1 MYNIF
6 RISKEGEE
14 YMKENYD
21 VHEDS
26 NKIWTRDFI
35 LICLANFF
43 IFLGFQMTL
52 PTLPLF
58 VKELGGSDQS
68 IGWIVGIFT
77 FSALIFRPIA
87 GQLLETKGRKFVY
100 MFGLAIFAVTVGA
113 FAVVTTIILLL
124 VMRFL
129 QGIGF
134 GFASTATGTIA
145 TDLIPPKRRG
155 EGMGYFGLSGNLALA
170 FGPALGLTLVG
181 FLSFAQFF
189 LICAALGFIAL
200 ILATNIKYKKVDDS
214 LDRTKP
220 ARFDVLEK
228 TAVNP
233 SILLFFITLT
243 FGGIATFLPLYAFEK
258 DIAGIQFYFIS
269 YALFLMVSRIFAG
282 KIYDKK
288 GDVYVIPPGTMLI
301 FVAMLLLAWLPNM
314 TTMIIAGALYGL
326 GFGSVQPAL
335 QAWAVDKA
343 LPNRKGMANATFF
356 SFFDLGVGV
365 GAILF
370 GQLAFMFNYGIIYI
384 VSACSVLMALLFY
397 IFLLAT
403 GRRELRI
410 QDNVE
415 KVRDK

>member
-170 FGPALGLTLVG
+170 FGPALGLTLVDVIT
-181 FLSFAQFF
+181 FPQLF
-189 LICAALGFIAL
+189 IVCAAIVLVAFTL
-200 ILATNIKYKKVDDS
+200 SSFVKYKKVEAS
-214 LDRTKP
+214 PDRAATIQ
-220 ARFDVLEK
+220 FDIFEK
-228 TAVNP
+228 TAIQP
-233 SILLFFITLT
+233 SILLFFLTFT
-243 FGGIATFLPLYAFEK
+243 FGGIASFLPLYAAQK
-258 DIAGIQFYFIS
+258 SVDGIEMYFLT
-269 YALFLMVSRIFAG
+269 YAIFLMISRTFAG
-282 KIYDKK
+282 RIYDLR
-288 GDVYVIPPGTMLI
+288 GHTYVFPPGVIMI
-301 FVAMLLLAWLPNM
+301 FIAMLLLSWLPS
-314 TTMIIAGALYGL
+314 TTVLLIAAATYGL

-335 QAWAVDKA
+335 QAWAVDA
-343 LPNRKGMANATFF
+343 AAADRKGMANATFF
-356 SFFDLGVGV
+356 SFFDLGIGI
-365 GAILF
+365 GAIIF
-370 GQLAFMFNYGIIYI
+370 GWIAQQFGYGYIYLTSASSVIISLLIYI
-384 VSACSVLMALLFY
+384 TLL
-397 IFLLAT
+397 IRAK
-403 GRRELRI
+403 RRQETI
-410 QDNVE
+410 
-415 KVRDK
+415 